1 MAPGSEILLPQE
13 DGSDRDELKPTTHTL
28 GLTRNYVPSWSQQDA
43 FRELYQNWKDAII
56 FTFKLNQR
64 SFKTEVVELTDGIQI
79 LVYHPLGLNRELLGY
94 IWFKRK
100 EGSVKITNFQ
110 AKLERRNLELGSSTK
125 RGNNTMAG
133 THGEGLKL
141 AALVLRRENRRVRIT
156 SSKYNWTFGFRGPT
170 KSIFFCK
177 LTPAPPT
184 QLDAVNKILGNLKAD
199 PATDVSI
206 VIDKGRDGKEIS
218 EEEFRTWLRVS
229 LDVERP
235 KDPTD
240 IIETPQGDLI
250 LDENYAG
257 KMYLKGLLLP
267 SGGSTIKAQHAGYN
281 LLHGQ
286 INRDRERLKN
296 EDEESQTLMHIW
308 EHAIETRG
316 DKVLQRYISL
326 LQENSDCVDVNR
338 AERLISRR
346 TALAIWER
354 LKSQGVGKFYYDR
367 EESNP
372 DIDIIKKSL
381 KRQPAPLSNKLWR
394 ILSKYGFIR
403 KPREEQNHLFRNS
416 SVSDEPS
423 TLFSINIQR
432 GLSACLALHA
442 RTQRVQVEYVTGAE
456 TEVEMLFDKQKQ
468 LLKVHEKWL
477 NFSRIHETTP
487 CRASMLDEI
496 QLLDSIF
503 LCDHVI
509 EELCDLAVIE
519 IVETFDC
526 NVDAASRFIKSMR
539 IQVRENLQHMPREVS
554 VQPSDEPRRLVVS
567 WADNESERV
576 RQVLNNGAYSA
587 LDLPHIAY
595 FASPDLNGYV
605 FTINE
610 YVQVKWRPEM
620 ATGETTESV
629 AFIHRILYKQYGDE
643 KPQVYLL
650 ASRYSFLELFHLN
663 SSAVQLFGPVNRKE
677 LLLHF
682 TDFDT
687 MGKRQDAELIPTSQ
701 IIEARNLEFDP
712 APYAEPVQS
721 VAHAP
726 ADLDASGFYCRFALR
741 SKVGNQPACITPLGS
756 NLLRYHERWKVP
768 RYYPLAKPVIID
780 FSPSVLG
787 LAEGFSQEGFEV
799 AAGIG
804 FSTVHDMTWKT
815 RYSSAEVY
823 DGTQNDVLAQ
833 ITNGQLAQP
842 SWLKPGTA
850 KVAVIGSSHS
860 QCESDNIRKD
870 EDTKP
875 VFNHILQALQTVQH
889 ILSNF
894 EAVHNPFDFLVC
906 VLPEAALNPDVL
918 PIFMQT
924 VYLLLGNRCSVHIQ
938 KVQLPTYGILVD
950 KIFIVILASPVCVA
964 HQWVWDPSEM
974 MQTTIGNIMRGLA
987 FQNPRANHPNREG
1000 QCSFKCKTPS
1010 TENETIYNH
1019 DTNNPAIPGVTQPIE
1034 MSSTMALKIP
1044 LFRKPSFLHP
1054 IRNDLL
1060 TVREMARIFGF
1071 PDDFVFYDGPRGS
1084 HQYFSHAVPPMV
1096 AKIVARGVR
1105 GIIEQFQGRELGDT
1119 SSMDVVLISSRAV
1132 KRQRTE

>member
-1 MAPGSEILLPQE
+1 
-13 DGSDRDELKPTTHTL
+13 
-28 GLTRNYVPSWSQQDA
+28 
-43 FRELYQNWKDAII
+43 
-56 FTFKLNQR
+56 
-64 SFKTEVVELTDGIQI
+64 VVELTDGIQI

-141 AALVLRRENRRVRIT
+141 AALVLRREKRRVRIT

-267 SGGSTIKAQHAGYN
+267 SGGSTIKTQHAGYN
-281 LLHGQ
+281 LLRGQ

-308 EHAIETRG
+308 EHAIETCG

-554 VQPSDEPRRLVVS
+554 VQPSDEPRGLVVS

-576 RQVLNNGAYSA
+576 RQVLNNGAYSVI
-587 LDLPHIAY
+587 L
-595 FASPDLNGYV
+595 
-605 FTINE
+605 
-610 YVQVKWRPEM
+610 
-620 ATGETTESV
+620 
-629 AFIHRILYKQYGDE
+629 HRERTCAQMR
-643 KPQVYLL
+643 
-650 ASRYSFLELFHLN
+650 S
-663 SSAVQLFGPVNRKE
+663 E
-677 LLLHF
+677 LLH
-682 TDFDT
+682 
-687 MGKRQDAELIPTSQ
+687 
-701 IIEARNLEFDP
+701 
-712 APYAEPVQS
+712 
-721 VAHAP
+721 
-726 ADLDASGFYCRFALR
+726 
-741 SKVGNQPACITPLGS
+741 TPLQRGK
-756 NLLRYHERWKVP
+756 YI
-768 RYYPLAKPVIID
+768 PVLVIY
-780 FSPSVLG
+780 SL
-787 LAEGFSQEGFEV
+787 EGF
-799 AAGIG
+799 
-804 FSTVHDMTWKT
+804 
-815 RYSSAEVY
+815 
-823 DGTQNDVLAQ
+823 
-833 ITNGQLAQP
+833 
-842 SWLKPGTA
+842 
-850 KVAVIGSSHS
+850 
-860 QCESDNIRKD
+860 
-870 EDTKP
+870 
-875 VFNHILQALQTVQH
+875 
-889 ILSNF
+889 
-894 EAVHNPFDFLVC
+894 
-906 VLPEAALNPDVL
+906 
-918 PIFMQT
+918 
-924 VYLLLGNRCSVHIQ
+924 
-938 KVQLPTYGILVD
+938 
-950 KIFIVILASPVCVA
+950 
-964 HQWVWDPSEM
+964 
-974 MQTTIGNIMRGLA
+974 
-987 FQNPRANHPNREG
+987 AN
-1000 QCSFKCKTPS
+1000 
-1010 TENETIYNH
+1010 
-1019 DTNNPAIPGVTQPIE
+1019 A
-1034 MSSTMALKIP
+1034 
-1044 LFRKPSFLHP
+1044 
-1054 IRNDLL
+1054 
-1060 TVREMARIFGF
+1060 
-1071 PDDFVFYDGPRGS
+1071 
-1084 HQYFSHAVPPMV
+1084 
-1096 AKIVARGVR
+1096 
-1105 GIIEQFQGRELGDT
+1105 
-1119 SSMDVVLISSRAV
+1119 
-1132 KRQRTE
+1132 